1 MLMEASFLDLRRRMS
16 EVLRALDRNETVKIL
31 YRGRQR
37 AILVPVGGGGHKG
50 RSVRQHAV
58 FGMWKRRQDLR
69 DVRRYVRGLRKNRLD
84 AV

>member
-1 MLMEASFLDLRRRMS
+1 MEASFLDLRRRMS

-37 AILVPVGGGGHKG
+37 AILVPVGGGDPKG
-50 RSVRQHAV
+50 RTVRQHAA
-58 FGMWKRRQDLR
+58 FGMWKNRRDLR
-69 DVRRYVRGLRKNRLD
+69 DVRKYVRRIRKSRID